1 MATFICFIFTEWTD
15 RMAIAVLLFT
25 GRQGVFLA
33 LMWYPQSSLAL
44 DFLSISELYKIAA
57 QGQAQQAV
65 W

>member
-1 MATFICFIFTEWTD
+1 MV
-15 RMAIAVLLFT
+15 IAVFLFT
-25 GRQGVFLA
+25 ARQGVFLA
-33 LMWYPQSSLAL
+33 LMWYPQSSPAL